1 MQPMK
6 TLSAL
11 FLFVALAVSAQD
23 NWSQYR
29 GPKGDGHAATKNLP
43 VKWSETENV
52 KWKVAVAG
60 RAWSSPVIWGSQ
72 VWMTTASP
80 DGKEL
85 SVVVVHKDTG
95 KTLFEKKLFD
105 VAEPQFAHKFNSYA
119 SPTPIIEAGRAY
131 VTWGSPATACID
143 TKSFKILWERRDL
156 ICDHFRGAGSSPIF
170 FRNLLI
176 MNYDG
181 ADKQY
186 VTALDKTTGK
196 SVWTTPRSVD
206 YQDLDADG
214 KPLRDGD
221 MRKSYATPHIIWIN
235 KKPMVLSSGAMAHYA
250 YNPQNGKEIWRL
262 EHRGQHSA
270 SARTV
275 YGHGNAYITTGFSKG
290 EILAVKADS
299 KGVLQDEDA
308 AWISKRSVPKK
319 PSLILTGN
327 LLFAIDDGGIA
338 SCYDAK
344 TGEIHYQ
351 ERLAPKAGNFSASPI
366 LANGRIYTSNENGST
381 FVLAAKKE
389 FKVLAEN
396 HLEDGCMA
404 SPAVTD
410 DALFL
415 RTKTHLYRIQK

>member
-1 MQPMK
+1 M
-6 TLSAL
+6 
-11 FLFVALAVSAQD
+11 
-23 NWSQYR
+23 
-29 GPKGDGHAATKNLP
+29 
-43 VKWSETENV
+43 
-52 KWKVAVAG
+52 
-60 RAWSSPVIWGSQ
+60 
-72 VWMTTASP
+72 
-80 DGKEL
+80 
-85 SVVVVHKDTG
+85 
-95 KTLFEKKLFD
+95 
-105 VAEPQFAHKFNSYA
+105 
-119 SPTPIIEAGRAY
+119 
-131 VTWGSPATACID
+131 
-143 TKSFKILWERRDL
+143 
-156 ICDHFRGAGSSPIF
+156 
-170 FRNLLI
+170 
-176 MNYDG
+176 
-181 ADKQY
+181 
-186 VTALDKTTGK
+186 
-196 SVWTTPRSVD
+196 
-206 YQDLDADG
+206 
-214 KPLRDGD
+214 
-221 MRKSYATPHIIWIN
+221 
-235 KKPMVLSSGAMAHYA
+235 
-250 YNPQNGKEIWRL
+250 
-262 EHRGQHSA
+262 
-270 SARTV
+270 
-275 YGHGNAYITTGFSKG
+275 
-290 EILAVKADS
+290 KADS